1 MVAPFVVCLYLCAN
15 LQSLF
20 VICKYLRVNLQ
31 IITYGGGNLR
41 FVNMKRVDE
50 AMPYGNKKVL
60 ELVEGQADGNVS
72 VFAKMIGKSQ
82 QSVNRLLNVDPR
94 SGKYPRLSEEMLE
107 VICRRFRIAPA
118 HFYESSSGEEQE
130 DEKEGMLPHI
140 PSKAA
145 AGGLGGF
152 SDTVTQNTC
161 EFRPVIKMIPK
172 YDMTIDVKGDSML
185 PKYQNGDIVA
195 IRRVVDVIEWGS
207 VYVLDT
213 ADGAVL
219 KRLYDEEECF
229 RCVSYNPEYH
239 DFLVNKQNVY
249 GVYKVV
255 GLIRI

>member
-1 MVAPFVVCLYLCAN
+1 MFQIFIGIFKYIKVYKQNFAIMSEDERKYAAFVPYFEKLVERHAGDIGKVKLAEL
-15 LQSLF
+15 LGTKQP
-20 VICKYLRVNLQ
+20 
-31 IITYGGGNLR
+31 IISKIYGGYSLPSPDIIRKIEEVWGEDISEVVAEVKKER
-41 FVNMKRVDE
+41 
-50 AMPYGNKKVL
+50 NKKIR
-60 ELVEGQADGNVS
+60 S
-72 VFAKMIGKSQ
+72 MSMP
-82 QSVNRLLNVDPR
+82 VNDDDL
-94 SGKYPRLSEEMLE
+94 
-107 VICRRFRIAPA
+107 
-118 HFYESSSGEEQE
+118 
-130 DEKEGMLPHI
+130 LPHI
-140 PSKAA
+140 PSTSA
-145 AGGLGGF
+145 AGGIGGF

-195 IRRVVDVIEWGS
+195 IRRVVDVIEWGC

>member
-1 MVAPFVVCLYLCAN
+1 MRR
-15 LQSLF
+15 
-20 VICKYLRVNLQ
+20 I
-31 IITYGGGNLR
+31 
-41 FVNMKRVDE
+41 DE
-50 AMPYGNKKVL
+50 AMPYGNKKVWG
-60 ELVEGQADGNVS
+60 LVEKYAGGNITI
-72 VFAKMIGKSQ
+72 FAKLIGKSQ
-82 QSVNRLLNVDPR
+82 QAINRLFVIDPR
-94 SGKYPRLSEEMLE
+94 NGKYPKMSETIENAICEKFGLDNAYFHYSSNE
-107 VICRRFRIAPA
+107 VAPI
-118 HFYESSSGEEQE
+118 EKKEE
-130 DEKEGMLPHI
+130 DMLPHI

>member
-1 MVAPFVVCLYLCAN
+1 
-15 LQSLF
+15 
-20 VICKYLRVNLQ
+20 
-31 IITYGGGNLR
+31 
-41 FVNMKRVDE
+41 MKRMNE
-50 AMPYGNKKVL
+50 EMPYVNQKVW
-60 ELVEGQADGNVS
+60 ELIRDKAGGNVS
-72 VFAKMIGKSQ
+72 VFARMIRMSQ
-82 QSVNRLLNVDPR
+82 QSVNRLLNIDTR
-94 SGKYPRLSEEMLE
+94 SGKYPRLSDSMEDA
-107 VICRRFRIAPA
+107 ICQAFRLDPA
-118 HFYESSSGEEQE
+118 YFRYYSSEEQE
-130 DEKEGMLPHI
+130 EGINDCMLPHI
-140 PSKAA
+140 PSTAA

-161 EFRPVIKMIPK
+161 EFKPVIKMIPK

-185 PKYQNGDIVA
+185 PKFQNGDIVA

-219 KRLYDEEECF
+219 KRLYDEKESF

>member
-1 MVAPFVVCLYLCAN
+1 
-15 LQSLF
+15 
-20 VICKYLRVNLQ
+20 
-31 IITYGGGNLR
+31 
-41 FVNMKRVDE
+41 MKKVDE
-50 AMPYGNKKVL
+50 EMPYGNKKVW
-60 ELVEGQADGNVS
+60 ELVEKKADGNIS
-72 VFAKMIGKSQ
+72 KFAKMIGRSQ
-82 QSVNRLLNVDPR
+82 QVVNRLFNVNPQN
-94 SGKYPRLSEEMLE
+94 GKYPRLSDDMEELL
-107 VICRRFRIAPA
+107 CRQFSIDPA
-118 HFYESSSGEEQE
+118 FFHYSSSSEEPKTE
-130 DEKEGMLPHI
+130 NLTMLPHI
-140 PSKAA
+140 PSTSA
-145 AGGLGGF
+145 AGGIGGF

-195 IRRVVDVIEWGS
+195 IRRVVDVIEWGC

-219 KRLYDEEECF
+219 KRLYDEEDCF